1 MFTGIIEEVG
11 IIKEIRSQSGGVRL
25 TVGGKVVLKEMKIGD
40 SIAINGACLTATE
53 IKTPHFSAD
62 VSRETLDKTN
72 LGKLKP
78 GDKVNLE
85 RPLRLSDRLG
95 GHLVA
100 GHVDGIGII
109 RGMTKKGD
117 TSILTFE
124 APKEVMKYLVY
135 KGSIAIDGIS
145 LTVNDIQR
153 NRFNVTIIP
162 HTARTTTLGI
172 KKIGEIVNLEVDLIG
187 KYVENFL
194 IVTHADEKDVGTD
207 L

>member
-11 IIKEIRSQSGGVRL
+11 IIKKMRSQSGGVRL
-25 TVGGKVVLKEMKIGD
+25 TVGGKIVLKEMKVGD
-40 SIAINGACLTATE
+40 SIAINGACLTVTE
-53 IKTPHFSAD
+53 IKAPHFSSD
-62 VSRETLDKTN
+62 VSGETLDKTN
-72 LGKLKP
+72 LGKLKS

-100 GHVDGIGII
+100 GHVDAIGII
-109 RGMTKKGD
+109 RGITKKGD
-117 TSILTFE
+117 ASILTFE

-153 NRFNVTIIP
+153 NIFNVTIIP
-162 HTARTTTLGI
+162 HTARTTTLGF

-194 IVTHADEKDVGTD
+194 KG
-207 L
+207 